1 MIRITLIATLA
12 AAFAAPALAEPILY
26 ECKVDRFGSTKYSD
40 AQRAEPQSM
49 LSFAIDLEAGK
60 GCRVEG
66 GICSPYFGPLE
77 ITQRGATISG
87 GGKRVFDDG
96 VITLTFMPYNMRAVF
111 IAGGV
116 TTSTRNKDCVASDKP
131 FVLP

>member
-1 MIRITLIATLA
+1 VIRITLIAATLA
-12 AAFAAPALAEPILY
+12 ALAAPALAEPILY
-26 ECKVDRFGSTKYSD
+26 ECKVDRLGSSKLTD
-40 AQRAEPQSM
+40 AQRAEPQST
-49 LSFAIDLEAGK
+49 LNFAIDLEAGK

-87 GGKRVFDDG
+87 GGKRVFDG
-96 VITLTFMPYNMRAVF
+96 GFITLTFMPHSMRAIF
-111 IAGGV
+111 ISGGV
-116 TTSTRNKDCVASDKP
+116 TTSTRNNDCVVSDKP